1 MHHSCASVSAYLVI
15 LGLFIYLNLFSI
27 IECMVCVR
35 VYVRACLCVCG
46 VHMLWYTCGGQRTTF
61 VSYLLL
67 SFTVGP
73 KDGTQVVGFVWRR
86 LCALIHLTNTI
97 FALGDRVS

>member
-1 MHHSCASVSAYLVI
+1 MKLSI
-15 LGLFIYLNLFSI
+15 FITVHA
-27 IECMVCVR
+27 CVCV
-35 VYVRACLCVCG
+35 CVCG

-73 KDGTQVVGFVWRR
+73 KDGTQVVGFVWQC